1 MLKFIARRLLSALP
15 LLLIV
20 PLLVFLMLHLTP
32 GEPESAVAVE
42 LPADVQ
48 ATQAA
53 TERSLPRQ
61 FAAWFGHLLIGDLG
75 QSSQARVTDATG
87 PTGPTRA
94 SGTAVSALVK
104 ARLAP
109 TLWLLVLSLSWALPA
124 GLALGAAAAWR
135 AGGGLDRAVSGLSAL
150 LWCVPVF
157 VLACALIWVMPHA
170 PSGDAARGLV
180 LPALALG
187 AGVSARLARITRA
200 AVMRTLSENHVR
212 SARAKGLPGW
222 RVLFHHALASA
233 AAPMALA
240 AGRDLTLLV
249 AGVVLVESAFGIAG
263 LGKLVVDAALTRDF
277 PTLQSV
283 IVVWSLAGLLLHGLA
298 TLGGAWFDPRA
309 RR

>member
-20 PLLVFLMLHLTP
+20 PLFVFLMLHLTP

-53 TERSLPRQ
+53 TERSLPRK

-75 QSSQARVTDATG
+75 QSSQAKVAGTTV
-87 PTGPTRA
+87 PTNA
-94 SGTAVSALVK
+94 SGSAVSALVK

-109 TLWLLVLSLSWALPA
+109 TLWLLLLSLSWALPA

-157 VLACALIWVMPHA
+157 VLACALIWATSQPLG
-170 PSGDAARGLV
+170 GDAARGLV

-187 AGVSARLARITRA
+187 AAVSARMARLTRA

-233 AAPMALA
+233 AAPIALG
-240 AGRDLTLLV
+240 AGRDITLLV

-283 IVVWSLAGLLLHGLA
+283 IVVWSLAGSLLHGLV